1 MATRLGLTLDCDMPP
16 AEYDL
21 TVYESEDLSLDL
33 TLYDV
38 QDQAVDLTGYSAVMT
53 ARTGPGGT
61 VIFTLSS
68 GAGDITL
75 GGTAGTVNVAVAQS
89 VVTTWDFD
97 VDRGVY
103 ELQLVDGSGGKEVI
117 LRGQVFM
124 VPGVV

>member
-1 MATRLGLTLDCDMPP
+1 MPP

-75 GGTAGTVNVAVAQS
+75 GGTAGTVKVAVAQS